1 MSYKIGIIGAMEIE
15 VESLKEEMTITKT
28 LKKANMEFN
37 EGKIGNTDVVVVKSG
52 ICKVNAALCVQI
64 LVDDFKVTHVINT
77 GAAGSLDAR
86 IDIGDFVVST
96 DAVYHDV
103 NATIF
108 GYKKGEVPQTGCRE
122 FNANEWM
129 IENIK
134 KAAATAGITGK
145 LWDGRVCSG
154 DQFISEQS
162 VKDEIKKEFDGL
174 CCEMEGCGIA
184 QACYLNNIPF
194 VILRAISDKADG
206 SDIMDYPEFEK
217 KAARDCA
224 ALTEAFIKVIA

>member
-15 VESLKEEMTITKT
+15 VESLKSQMNVTYKLEKASMSFFEGTIGDT
-28 LKKANMEFN
+28 E
-37 EGKIGNTDVVVVKSG
+37 VVVVKSG

-64 LVDDFKVTHVINT
+64 LVDEFHVTHVINT

-103 NATIF
+103 NATVF
-108 GYKKGEVPQTGCRE
+108 GYKKGEIPQTGRLE
-122 FNANEWM
+122 FPADKWM
-129 IENIK
+129 IDEIK
-134 KAAATAGITGK
+134 IAAARAGIDGK
-145 LWDGRVCSG
+145 LWEGRVCSG
-154 DQFISEQS
+154 DQFISDS
-162 VKDEIKKEFDGL
+162 DVKDEIKKEFGGL
-174 CCEMEGCGIA
+174 CTEMEGAGIA
-184 QACYLNNIPF
+184 HACFLNKVPF

-217 KAARDCA
+217 KAAADCA
-224 ALTEAFIKVIA
+224 ALTKCFIEGLK